1 MPLISPMSPTGVEVA
16 WALTCLMSAP
26 VRPASCTAIC
36 MARMP
41 PRHSGSGWTMS
52 YPSEVTPAP
61 AKRAMT
67 RAPRAAAWS
76 ARSRMIAPAPSPR
89 TNPSRFLSQGRDARS
104 GSSLRVD
111 MARIEAKPAIG
122 SGWMTASV
130 PPATTTSARPDRMM
144 SRPSDMASAPVAH
157 ALAIEC
163 TPALAP
169 SSRPTY
175 AAGPLGISIGTVCG
189 LTRRGPEASRMSS
202 WMSRVCAPPMPL
214 PKLTASRSGSRPA
227 SARPESAHAW
237 CAALSAIASER
248 SSRRSF
254 TRSRTSEGST
264 ASWAAMRTGSCS
276 AHSWVSALTP
286 ERPASMA
293 SQVGATDPPNGV
305 VAPSPVTTTSVLL
318 MSVIRLDVGNGVAD
332 GLEVLHLV
340 VRDLDAELLLGG
352 HHHLDHRQRVDVQV
366 VGEGLLLGD
375 VVRVHPGDL
384 LEDLG
389 EAGGDLFASCHL
401 LGVSSQLVG
410 RCSGRSGRPH
420 GQRTT

>member
-122 SGWMTASV
+122 SGCTTASV
-130 PPATTTSARPDRMM
+130 LPAITTSARPRRIR
-144 SRPSDMASAPVAH
+144 SRPRASASAPVAQ
-157 ALAIEC
+157 ALAMAR
-163 TPALAP
+163 TPARAP
-169 SSRPTY
+169 NSRPTC
-175 AAGPLGISIGTVCG
+175 AAGPFGMSMGTVCG
-189 LTRRGPEASRMSS
+189 LTRRGPYCSRMSS
-202 WMSRVCAPPMPL
+202 WLSSVVAPPMPL
-214 PKLTASRSGSRPA
+214 PKLTARRSWSTPL
-227 SARPESAHAW
+227 SPRPESAQAC
-237 CAALSAIASER
+237 CAAIRASASER
-248 SSRRSF
+248 SSRRRR

-264 ASWAAMRTGSCS
+264 ASSAAMRTGSWA
-276 AHSWVSALTP
+276 AHSWVSEPTP
-286 ERPASMA
+286 ERPATKA
-293 SQVGATDPPNGV
+293 SQVDATSPPNGV
-305 VAPSPVTTTSVLL
+305 VAPSPVTTTSTVV
-318 MSVIRLDVGNGVAD
+318 MSVVRLDVGNGVAD
-332 GLEVLHLV
+332 GLQVLHLV
-340 VRDLDAELLLGG
+340 VGDLDAELLLRG
-352 HHHLDHRQRVDVQV
+352 HHDLDHGQRVDVQV

-375 VVRVHPGDL
+375 VVRVDPGDL
-384 LEDLG
+384 LQDLG
-389 EAGGDLFASCHL
+389 EAGSDLFASCHL
-401 LGVSSQLVG
+401 LGDSSQKWW
-410 RCSGRSGRPH
+410 
-420 GQRTT
+420 